1 LLPLRYLGP
10 DEYRAELAAL
20 KAGFERLWREHPL
33 REYSPDIDPRAGH
46 GRWPLPCAP
55 RNCGHARAIR
65 LCERRGRSARSGRH
79 RTAMTTTVADNR
91 IPGLRVS
98 VGVLLACAMLAA
110 ALGMGLRQTSGLF
123 LAPMTAE
130 YAWSASGFAFAIALQ
145 VLVNGI
151 TQPICGQVAD
161 RFGGRTVLMAGAA
174 LQAVAVAAMALSSSL
189 PVFTFFA
196 GIVMGVAVSAAGMPV
211 VMASLTRL
219 LPASMSSRAT
229 GLGTAGSSFGQFLV
243 VPLVGL
249 GIEGFGWQAA
259 LLGVAAAS
267 LLIIPLALPLTDAP
281 ARPAPGA
288 ATAPAVPEQTARE
301 ALRSALRDS
310 TFWCLFFGFFVCG
323 MHVSFMS
330 VHLPGFVASC
340 HLPLAVGAGA
350 ISLIGLFNVAGSLIS
365 GELTGRW
372 KRRKLLVAIYAG
384 RGVVIT
390 AFMFAEKTTATVLV
404 FSAVMGLL
412 WLSTVPPTVALC
424 ARNFGTRWLATIFG
438 LVFLGHQLGG
448 FTGAYLGG
456 VVLDRTGSYDLM
468 WTISVLAAAFA
479 ALIHLPVRDG
489 PRVAQVA
496 TA

>member
-1 LLPLRYLGP
+1 MPTS
-10 DEYRAELAAL
+10 AAS
-20 KAGFERLWREHPL
+20 A
-33 REYSPDIDPRAGH
+33 
-46 GRWPLPCAP
+46 AP
-55 RNCGHARAIR
+55 
-65 LCERRGRSARSGRH
+65 S
-79 RTAMTTTVADNR
+79 
-91 IPGLRVS
+91 LRVS

-123 LAPMTAE
+123 LAPMTAAH
-130 YAWSASGFAFAIALQ
+130 AWTASGFAFAIALQ

-151 TQPICGQVAD
+151 TQPLCGQVAD
-161 RFGGRTVLMAGAA
+161 RIGGRKVLMAGAA
-174 LQAVAVAAMALSSSL
+174 LQAVAVAGMALSSSL
-189 PVFTFFA
+189 PAFTFFA

-219 LPASMSSRAT
+219 LPEAMRSRAT

-243 VPLVGL
+243 VPLVAF

-267 LLIIPLALPLTDAP
+267 LLIIPLAVPLNDAP
-281 ARPAPGA
+281 APVAPGA
-288 ATAPAVPEQTARE
+288 AAPDQTARE
-301 ALRSALRDS
+301 ALNTALRDS

-340 HLPLAVGAGA
+340 HLPAAVGAGA

-365 GELTGRW
+365 GELAGRW
-372 KRRKLLVAIYAG
+372 KRRELLVAIYAG
-384 RGVVIT
+384 RGVLIA
-390 AFMFAEKTTATVLV
+390 AFMMVEKTTATVLA

-448 FTGAYLGG
+448 FTGAFLGG

-489 PRVAQVA
+489 PRAPVVAVA
-496 TA
+496 A

>member
-1 LLPLRYLGP
+1 MPT
-10 DEYRAELAAL
+10 AADS
-20 KAGFERLWREHPL
+20 A
-33 REYSPDIDPRAGH
+33 
-46 GRWPLPCAP
+46 AP
-55 RNCGHARAIR
+55 
-65 LCERRGRSARSGRH
+65 S
-79 RTAMTTTVADNR
+79 
-91 IPGLRVS
+91 LRVS

-123 LAPMTAE
+123 LAPMTAAH
-130 YAWSASGFAFAIALQ
+130 AWTASGFAFAIALQ

-151 TQPICGQVAD
+151 TQPLCGQVAD
-161 RFGGRTVLMAGAA
+161 RIGGRKVLMAGAA
-174 LQAVAVAAMALSSSL
+174 LQAVAVAGMALSSSL
-189 PVFTFFA
+189 PAFTFFA

-219 LPASMSSRAT
+219 LPEAMRSRAT

-243 VPLVGL
+243 VPLVAF

-267 LLIIPLALPLTDAP
+267 LLIIPLALPLNDAP
-281 ARPAPGA
+281 APVAPGA
-288 ATAPAVPEQTARE
+288 AAPDQTARE
-301 ALRSALRDS
+301 ALNTALRDS

-340 HLPLAVGAGA
+340 HLPAAVGAGA

-365 GELTGRW
+365 GELAGRW
-372 KRRKLLVAIYAG
+372 KRRELLVAIYAG
-384 RGVVIT
+384 RGVLIA
-390 AFMFAEKTTATVLV
+390 AFMMVEKTTATVLA

-448 FTGAYLGG
+448 FTGAFLGG

-468 WTISVLAAAFA
+468 WTISIIAAAFA

-489 PRVAQVA
+489 PRAPVAAVA
-496 TA
+496 G